1 MKYFAL
7 VLALSSFGVA
17 LAGCNGGSTPP
28 PTLPSAAS
36 LPASCTAATVGSNY
50 SCTIV
55 ASGGKTPFTWS
66 VSGLPSG
73 LTYTVSADT
82 TSLTISGMPQAQVQG
97 AAAEAH
103 EVHRAA
109 TTSTSANVSVTLKD
123 AKGRTSTLSF
133 SITVTGTTSPLS
145 VSTTSPLPGGTAGSA
160 YSASVTATGG
170 TTPYTWMITGLPTGL
185 SATSGTPSAS
195 ISGTTDNVGTFTV
208 TAQVTDAA
216 SNTASATLSLTM
228 AQAAALTITTTS
240 PLPGGSV
247 GTPYSETLAATG
259 GVTPYTW
266 SLASGSSLPDG
277 ITLST
282 AGALSG
288 TTSATGTFSFT
299 VEATDAETPAQTAKQ
314 ALSLTISTAPTTL
327 SITTTSP
334 LPAATLGTSY
344 TTTVTAS
351 GGTPPY
357 TWTLASG
364 STLPSSL
371 SLASGTPSATISGTP
386 EETGTYQFTLDVE
399 DSASNSASGKF
410 LITISGS
417 TTLNC
422 PTTVNLTLCGT
433 YLMGMRGFNS
443 SGGTTA
449 FGVSFVANNSG
460 NVISGTKDAN
470 DSVAGYT
477 TSTITGGSYVMDSS
491 GDGRG
496 LLTLIDSNA
505 NSTSFRF
512 ALQSATNAGPGQ
524 IEEFDSTGTLAS
536 GFIFGPATLPIPQ
549 FPANGIFG
557 LGLEGVDSA
566 GNRSGLL
573 AMMQL
578 GPSGCDGSSGSLNS
592 MANEPV
598 VSNVAGKVDATLT
611 LTGSCTASDP
621 NTGLGTAQ
629 LTIGGGTP
637 FTNTSLNFAYLNIG
651 GVEVELLETD
661 AIGSNQ
667 PILGGAGDGVVPPSG
682 GFNASSL
689 GCPCIESA
697 QGTTTG
703 NASTGGLVSLIV
715 RILTTPTTSTSSTG
729 TLSGV
734 LDENAAGTVTLEG
747 TWPYTSY
754 TVDSNGVG
762 TIIGTGPT
770 VHFVATGSGPGFTM
784 NTLDESTE
792 VLFGSFRAQN
802 GTSIDYENASG
813 DINPFVLGRD
823 QGSLGITHLTDHV
836 IGVITM
842 SGATSGNLSGT
853 GDVISTSGSF
863 PGVPLTASYMS
874 IDSTTGRGT
883 GTANLTDAS
892 SSVSI
897 VIYATREQQ
906 FKILDVQSSNPLLV
920 GAKVQ

>member
-17 LAGCNGGSTPP
+17 LAGCNSGSTPP